1 MSSHTCRFPGDH
13 RPGPGALRLLALGFA
28 ALVLHGCGGL
38 LPRSHESVNVTWS
51 NFDEAKSAFDRI
63 EPNATTVAD
72 LKALGFDPY
81 TSPNATILT
90 YLDVIKYFMPNQSIR
105 LEDLD
110 PAVRACISAR
120 EACRGF
126 RVSAGE
132 KHSKRY
138 GNVLLDLF
146 NFRRRATQ
154 TGWQFTALLLAQD
167 DRITYKLWGG
177 KPTLDGQTDRRN
189 PLGPLQ
195 SLDNVLPV
203 LVE

>member
-1 MSSHTCRFPGDH
+1 MTPVHPVSMRSTPGLC
-13 RPGPGALRLLALGFA
+13 ALRLLVVGLVALT
-28 ALVLHGCGGL
+28 LHGCGGL

-72 LKALGFDPY
+72 LGALGFDPY
-81 TSPNATILT
+81 TSPNTTILT
-90 YLDVIKYFMPNQSIR
+90 YLDVIKYFMPNPSMR

-110 PAVRACISAR
+110 PAVRDCISAR
-120 EACRGF
+120 DACRGF

-132 KHSKRY
+132 KHRKRH

-154 TGWQFTALLLAQD
+154 TGWQFTALLLAYD
-167 DRITYKLWGG
+167 DRIIYKLWGG
-177 KPTLDGQTDRRN
+177 QPTLDGQTDRRN

-195 SLDNVLPV
+195 GLDNVLPA

>member
-1 MSSHTCRFPGDH
+1 MAPIHPVCRRSPPGA
-13 RPGPGALRLLALGFA
+13 GALRALAV
-28 ALVLHGCGGL
+28 ALTALALHGCGGL
-38 LPRSHESVNVTWS
+38 LPRSHQSVNVNWS

-132 KHSKRY
+132 KHSKRH
-138 GNVLLDLF
+138 GNVLLDLL
-146 NFRRRATQ
+146 NFRRRATHS
-154 TGWQFTALLLAQD
+154 GWQFTALLLAQD

-177 KPTLDGQTDRRN
+177 QPTLDGQTDRLN

-195 SLDNVLPV
+195 SMDNVLPV

>member
-1 MSSHTCRFPGDH
+1 VD
-13 RPGPGALRLLALGFA
+13 ALRLLAVTLTAFA
-28 ALVLHGCGGL
+28 LHGCGGL

-51 NFDEAKSAFDRI
+51 SFEEAKTAFDRI
-63 EPNATTVAD
+63 EPGLTTVSD
-72 LKALGFDPY
+72 LAPLGFDPY
-81 TSPNATILT
+81 TSPNTTILT
-90 YLDVIKYFMPNQSIR
+90 YLDLIKYFMPNQSIR

-110 PAVRACISAR
+110 PAVRDCINAR
-120 EACRGF
+120 DACRGF

-132 KHSKRY
+132 KRSKRY

-154 TGWQFTALLLAQD
+154 TGWQFTALLLAHD
-167 DRITYKLWGG
+167 DRIVYKLWGG
-177 KPTLDGQTDRRN
+177 QPTLDGQTDRRN

-195 SLDNVLPV
+195 SPDNVLPV